1 MVGMVILFM
10 LSIAVLFSILQRLF
24 TPQFIGSFR
33 LLVSDPI
40 NRESRESPGS
50 PSVEEMVIRPI
61 SSASAPDLVEVLKS
75 PLLIQPVARR
85 FGIDL
90 EDLETALVIKAPN
103 RQVEGV
109 LEVRLHW
116 RDPRQG
122 EKVLQALSRAYLD
135 YSLVQRQ
142 EKLKQGLA
150 FLDLQAPALQRRV
163 AAMQQQLSA
172 FRRQH
177 QFLEPSKKGE
187 AIQVQTQALALRAQ
201 EVHQRQ
207 AQLQGLA
214 RAVQAGQLTGPSF
227 QEVGRAKG
235 IEQRD
240 PALAGGSF
248 SPLLVDLTT
257 VEKQLAEAEA
267 TFSSSAPTV
276 RSLRA
281 RRAKLRPLLQQR
293 ELDAIRAASAEN
305 HAQLQQIER
314 QRQQLA
320 REFADQPAL
329 IKQYDSIQQ
338 QLDVARAN
346 LTSYIKAR
354 ENFRLEVAQKIL
366 PWQLIAPPTFK
377 PRPVSPDVASNLI
390 LAMLVG
396 VVAGSGAA
404 LLRERLDPLLHRI
417 EDLDLDLGLDLRPL
431 HLGSIGRLPLAPG
444 QSLSAALAAMDP
456 RQKHDLLEGMRAMAT
471 RLRQSLGRQGT
482 RLVGFTA
489 SSSGEGTTTATLL
502 LAETLT
508 ELGLNVLLI
517 DADLRRPSLHAAAGI
532 DNRRGLSNLLTDVS
546 CQASTVIRQ
555 LPSGLE
561 LITAGPRPQN
571 STRLLSSEL
580 CQRHLRNWS
589 ESSHHDLV
597 LVDMPELMERSDA
610 LVLSSLIDCCVL
622 VIGLG
627 VAHAVRLPQVV
638 ARLRQSGSTLV
649 GLISCELEPPQSPA
663 LASVSVPGLDAL
675 RRAVLRS

>member
-1 MVGMVILFM
+1 
-10 LSIAVLFSILQRLF
+10 
-24 TPQFIGSFR
+24 
-33 LLVSDPI
+33 
-40 NRESRESPGS
+40 
-50 PSVEEMVIRPI
+50 
-61 SSASAPDLVEVLKS
+61 
-75 PLLIQPVARR
+75 
-85 FGIDL
+85 
-90 EDLETALVIKAPN
+90 PN

-109 LEVRLHW
+109 LEVRLRW

-122 EKVLQALSRAYLD
+122 ELVLQALSQAYLD

-150 FLDLQAPALQRRV
+150 FLDQQAPALQRRV
-163 AAMQQQLSA
+163 ASMQQQLSA

-187 AIQVQTQALALRAQ
+187 AIQTQTQALALRAQ
-201 EVHQRQ
+201 DVQQRQ
-207 AQLQGLA
+207 AQLLGLA
-214 RAVQAGQLTGPSF
+214 KAVQAGQLSGPSF

-235 IEQRD
+235 IEVRD

-305 HAQLQQIER
+305 RAQLLQIER

-338 QLDVARAN
+338 QLDVAREN

-366 PWQLIAPPTFK
+366 PWQLIAPPKFK
-377 PRPVSPDVASNLI
+377 PWPVSPDFASNLI

-396 VVAGSGAA
+396 GVAGSGAA
-404 LLRERLDPLLHRI
+404 LLRERLDPLLHSV
-417 EDLDLDLGLDLRPL
+417 EDLGKDIKAL
-431 HLGSIGRLPLAPG
+431 HLGSIGPLPLASG
-444 QSLSAALAAMDP
+444 QPLQAALAALDP
-456 RQKHDLLEGMRAMAT
+456 QQQHNLREGMRAMAT

-482 RLVGFTA
+482 HLVGLTA
-489 SSSGEGTTTATLL
+489 SSSGEGTSTATLL
-502 LAETLT
+502 LAETLA
-508 ELGLNVLLI
+508 ELGLKVLLI
-517 DADLRRPSLHAAAGI
+517 DADLRKPSLHVAAGI
-532 DNRRGLSNLLTDVS
+532 DNSSGFSNLLTDAS
-546 CQASTVIRQ
+546 CKASTVIRR

-561 LITAGPRPQN
+561 LITAGPRPRD

-580 CQRHLRNWS
+580 CQEHLLHWS
-589 ESSHHDLV
+589 QPSHHDLV

-622 VIGLG
+622 VVGLG
-627 VAHAVRLPQVV
+627 VAQGVRLQQVL
-638 ARLRQSGSTLV
+638 ARLRQGGSTLV
-649 GLISCELEPPQSPA
+649 GVISCELAPPPSPA
-663 LASVSVPGLDAL
+663 LAPVLLPDLDAL
-675 RRAVLRS
+675 RRALLRS